1 MLIKYSMSIILEY
14 NIMYKKYRKIT
25 AVIFVLPAIIIFL
38 IAFLYPV
45 IRTGI
50 MSLFYV
56 ETISDSIMNWKFV
69 GIDNF
74 IFLFQSKLFL
84 KSLKNVF
91 IIWLVGGLIVFSI
104 SLFFASILTAQDMK
118 LKSFFK
124 TIIYLPNI
132 ISSVALATM
141 WIYYFYQPDYGFLKS
156 FFTLLGLQNLA
167 DIKWASPNYIFIS
180 LLIAY
185 SFSNVGYFMVMFCAS
200 MESIPIALYDSASID
215 GANSFDK
222 FFKITLPLTLN
233 AIKSAIVIWSIEA
246 FGMFVWSQIFSP
258 LDPEPG
264 TITPKIYMYF
274 QLFGSNL
281 IVSDRNAGLGA
292 SICIILSIIAL
303 ISFLLVNLFFRD
315 NNK

>member
-1 MLIKYSMSIILEY
+1 
-14 NIMYKKYRKIT
+14 MYKKYRKIT
-25 AVIFVLPAIIIFL
+25 AIIFVFPAIIVFL

-45 IRTGI
+45 FRTGI

-56 ETISDSIMNWKFV
+56 ETISDSIFNWKFV

-74 IFLFQSKLFL
+74 VFLFKSNLFL

-91 IIWLVGGLIVFSI
+91 IIWLIGGLIVFSI
-104 SLFFASILTAQDMK
+104 SLSFASILTFSNMK

-124 TIIYLPNI
+124 TLIYLPNI

-156 FFTLLGLQNLA
+156 FFTLVGLTQLA
-167 DIKWASPNYIFIS
+167 NIKWVSPDYIFMS
-180 LLIAY
+180 MLIAY

-200 MESIPIALYDSASID
+200 MESIPSTLYDSASID

-222 FFKITLPLTLN
+222 FFKITIPLILN

-281 IVSDRNAGLGA
+281 IVSERNAGLGA
-292 SICIILSIIAL
+292 SICVILSVIAL
-303 ISFLLVNLFFRD
+303 FSFLLVNLFFRD

>member
-1 MLIKYSMSIILEY
+1 MSIIVEY
-14 NIMYKKYRKIT
+14 YIMYKKYRKIT
-25 AVIFVLPAIIIFL
+25 AIIFVFPAIIVFL

-45 IRTGI
+45 FRTGI

-56 ETISDSIMNWKFV
+56 ETISDSIFNWKFV

-74 IFLFQSKLFL
+74 VFLFKSNLFL

-91 IIWLVGGLIVFSI
+91 IIWLIGGLIVFSI
-104 SLFFASILTAQDMK
+104 SLSFASILTFSNMK

-124 TIIYLPNI
+124 TLIYLPNI

-156 FFTLLGLQNLA
+156 FFTLVGLTQLA
-167 DIKWASPNYIFIS
+167 NIKWASPDYIFMS
-180 LLIAY
+180 MLIAY

-200 MESIPIALYDSASID
+200 MESIPSTLYDSASID

-222 FFKITLPLTLN
+222 FFKITIPLILN

-274 QLFGSNL
+274 QLFS
-281 IVSDRNAGLGA
+281 
-292 SICIILSIIAL
+292 
-303 ISFLLVNLFFRD
+303 
-315 NNK
+315 

>member
-1 MLIKYSMSIILEY
+1 
-14 NIMYKKYRKIT
+14 MYKKYRKIT
-25 AVIFVLPAIIIFL
+25 AIIFVFPAIIVFL

-45 IRTGI
+45 FRTGI

-56 ETISDSIMNWKFV
+56 ETISDSIFNWKFV

-74 IFLFQSKLFL
+74 VFLFKSNLFL

-91 IIWLVGGLIVFSI
+91 IIWLIGGLIVFSI
-104 SLFFASILTAQDMK
+104 SLSFASILTFSNMK

-124 TIIYLPNI
+124 TLIYLPNI

-156 FFTLLGLQNLA
+156 FFTLVGLTQLA
-167 DIKWASPNYIFIS
+167 NIKWASPDYIFMS
-180 LLIAY
+180 MLIAY

-200 MESIPIALYDSASID
+200 MESIPSTLYDSASID

-222 FFKITLPLTLN
+222 FFKITIPLILN

-281 IVSDRNAGLGA
+281 IVSERNAGLGA
-292 SICIILSIIAL
+292 SICVILSVIAL
-303 ISFLLVNLFFRD
+303 FSFLLVNLFFRD

>member
-1 MLIKYSMSIILEY
+1 MSIIVEY
-14 NIMYKKYRKIT
+14 YIMYKKYRKIT
-25 AVIFVLPAIIIFL
+25 AIIFVFPAIIVFL

-45 IRTGI
+45 FRTGI

-56 ETISDSIMNWKFV
+56 ETISDSIFNWKFV

-74 IFLFQSKLFL
+74 IFLFKSNLFL

-91 IIWLVGGLIVFSI
+91 IIWLIGGLIVFSI
-104 SLFFASILTAQDMK
+104 SLSFASILTFSNMK

-124 TIIYLPNI
+124 TLIYLPNI

-156 FFTLLGLQNLA
+156 FFTLVGLTQLA
-167 DIKWASPNYIFIS
+167 NIKWASPDYIFMS
-180 LLIAY
+180 MLIAY

-200 MESIPIALYDSASID
+200 MESIPSTLYDSASID

-222 FFKITLPLTLN
+222 FFKITIPLILN

-281 IVSDRNAGLGA
+281 IVSERNAGLGA
-292 SICIILSIIAL
+292 SICVILSVIAL
-303 ISFLLVNLFFRD
+303 FSFLLVNLFFRD
-315 NNK
+315 NNT

>member
-1 MLIKYSMSIILEY
+1 
-14 NIMYKKYRKIT
+14 MYKKYRKIT
-25 AVIFVLPAIIIFL
+25 AVIFVFPAIIVFL

-45 IRTGI
+45 FRTGI

-56 ETISDSIMNWKFV
+56 ETISDSILNWKFV

-74 IFLFQSKLFL
+74 VFLFKSSLFL

-91 IIWLVGGLIVFSI
+91 IIWLIGGLIVFSI
-104 SLFFASILTAQDMK
+104 SLFFASILTFSNMK
-118 LKSFFK
+118 FKSFFK
-124 TIIYLPNI
+124 TLIYLPNI

-156 FFTLLGLQNLA
+156 FFTLVGLQQLA
-167 DIKWASPNYIFIS
+167 NIKWASPDYVFMS
-180 LLIAY
+180 MLIAY

-200 MESIPIALYDSASID
+200 MESIPSALYDSASID

-222 FFKITLPLTLN
+222 FFKITLPLILN

-281 IVSDRNAGLGA
+281 IVSERNAGLGA
-292 SICIILSIIAL
+292 SICVILSVIAL
-303 ISFLLVNLFFRD
+303 FSFLLVNLFFRG

>member
-1 MLIKYSMSIILEY
+1 MSIIVEY
-14 NIMYKKYRKIT
+14 YIMYKKYRKIT
-25 AVIFVLPAIIIFL
+25 AIIFVFPAIIVFL

-45 IRTGI
+45 FRTGI

-56 ETISDSIMNWKFV
+56 ETISDSIFNWKFV

-74 IFLFQSKLFL
+74 VFLFKSNLFL

-91 IIWLVGGLIVFSI
+91 IIWLIGGLIVFSI
-104 SLFFASILTAQDMK
+104 SLSFASILTFSNMK

-124 TIIYLPNI
+124 TLIYLPNI

-156 FFTLLGLQNLA
+156 FFTLVGLTQLVN
-167 DIKWASPNYIFIS
+167 IKWASPDYIFMS
-180 LLIAY
+180 MLIAY

-200 MESIPIALYDSASID
+200 MESIPSTLYDSASID

-222 FFKITLPLTLN
+222 FFKITIPLILN
-233 AIKSAIVIWSIEA
+233 AIKSAIVIWSIES

-281 IVSDRNAGLGA
+281 IVSERNAGLGA
-292 SICIILSIIAL
+292 SICVILSVIAL
-303 ISFLLVNLFFRD
+303 FSFLLVNLFFRD